1 MRIKSAKQ
9 AYTLLHSGIVP
20 ASGYTPKVQS
30 GGKNSA
36 VDELMWELAIV
47 TSPCKQIDE
56 LPRELAE
63 YIYTENPKEE
73 RLYYLKSKICTAV
86 DDYSLSFIKNNT
98 VEKYWKIT
106 RLNQMTVEDFRETE
120 RCGRRLHNKSFYY
133 LSIGIDDSNY
143 YKLWRKKVDEVN
155 NYLDC
160 LLRRANSPVDEKIE
174 ELRDRESLDK
184 TG

>member
-9 AYTLLHSGIVP
+9 AYTLLHSGILP
-20 ASGYTPKVQS
+20 AVGHTPKVQL
-30 GGKNSA
+30 GGKSSA
-36 VDELMWELAIV
+36 ADELLWELGIV

-56 LPRELAE
+56 IPRQLAE

-73 RLYYLKSKICTAV
+73 RFYYLLSKICTAV

-106 RLNQMTVEDFRETE
+106 RLNQMIVEDFRETE
-120 RCGRRLHNKSFYY
+120 RCGNRAHIQKYY
-133 LSIGIDDSNY
+133 FLSVGVDESNY
-143 YKLWRKKVDEVN
+143 YKFWKGKVDEVN

-160 LLRRANSPVDEKIE
+160 LLRRANDPVYAKIE
-174 ELRDRESLDK
+174 ELRERELAEAS
-184 TG
+184 